1 MEKLKKEY
9 SPRLWIIYQNEI
21 IPRLMKRFGYKSAM
35 QVPKVLKV
43 ALNMGVGEAIQD
55 PKFIESA
62 AADLTLLTGQKAV
75 LTKAKKSISNFKVR
89 EGMAIG
95 CRVTLRRQRMYE
107 FLDRLLNVAIPRIRD
122 FRGLEQAGFDG
133 RGNYTLGIREHI
145 IFPEINYDKV
155 LKIRGLNVT
164 IATTAKTDE
173 EAFELLKEFGMPFRV
188 KDKNTINA

>member
-1 MEKLKKEY
+1 MEKSKKEY
-9 SPRLWIIYQNEI
+9 SPRLWVIYQNEI

-35 QVPKVLKV
+35 QVPKVLKI

-62 AADLTLLTGQKAV
+62 AADLTLLAGQKAV
-75 LTKAKKSISNFKVR
+75 LTKAKKSISNFKLR

-107 FLDRLLNVAIPRIRD
+107 FFDRLLNVAIPRIRD
-122 FRGLEQAGFDG
+122 FRGLEQTGFDG